1 MTMHT
6 GRVGSPRRGGIR
18 LRAAGEPEATATAA
32 RFRAHL
38 AALDI
43 ERCATVACASD
54 AAGHYASFLLA
65 DEFARAWVPGH
76 DTTGIC
82 ERSRSDPPG
91 QARAGCDL
99 EREILIAMLAAPV
112 AFEFPDCDEVLASV
126 RIRQNI
132 ARAAARTALA
142 FETSKAERPEDYWV
156 YDKARGFT
164 VRPGKPLIEA
174 LRQATQPATSGMLYS
189 FSCYRATEYVILLGI
204 AQELAA
210 HNPPLLAQLQQQ
222 CETRVI
228 RSGQFHDTFL
238 IEYGSMEDPLPP
250 QYYVPGDRLWFRN
263 PDETSSDI
271 TGYEG
276 SWVFYL
282 GGGLFCNFWKSD
294 RPYTLASKCIEIYH
308 WRHGAVRNADG
319 ELAMDEDVVEERV
332 HATQADPQA
341 AAEILERM
349 MRLRDPKGVYAEGG
363 CIDTTREYP
372 RRVCPGTAD
381 LVLPGV

>member
-1 MTMHT
+1 M
-6 GRVGSPRRGGIR
+6 
-18 LRAAGEPEATATAA
+18 AAAE

-43 ERCATVACASD
+43 EHCATVACESD

-65 DEFARAWVPGH
+65 DEFACAWVPGH

-82 ERSRSDPPG
+82 ERSRCDPQG

-99 EREILIAMLAAPV
+99 EREILVAMLAAPV
-112 AFEFPDCDEVLASV
+112 AFEFPDCDEAFASV

-210 HNPPLLAQLQQQ
+210 HNPPLLAQLQRQ

-263 PDETSSDI
+263 PDEASSDI

-276 SWVFYL
+276 SWVFYPAVVL
-282 GGGLFCNFWKSD
+282 IEERLSL
-294 RPYTLASKCIEIYH
+294 PLLKCIEIYH
-308 WRHGAVRNADG
+308 WRHGAVRNAD
-319 ELAMDEDVVEERV
+319 
-332 HATQADPQA
+332 
-341 AAEILERM
+341 
-349 MRLRDPKGVYAEGG
+349 
-363 CIDTTREYP
+363 
-372 RRVCPGTAD
+372 RR
-381 LVLPGV
+381 